1 MSIYIKEISQRI
13 RGLRE
18 DENISIESLAN
29 EFNITV
35 DEYQKFENGEIDIP
49 IGFLSQFAHKFK
61 VDLTAL
67 ITGEEPKLHSYCI
80 VRKDNA
86 PIIER
91 RKEYKYQDLSYN
103 FINKKAETFL
113 VTIEPKKE
121 EKINYYSHTG
131 QEFNYIIKGSLK
143 LILEGKEII
152 LNEGDTIYFDSSIK
166 HSMFAMNSKYVK
178 FIAVV
183 L

>member
-1 MSIYIKEISQRI
+1 MSIYLKEISQRI
-13 RGLRE
+13 KGLRE
-18 DENISIESLAN
+18 DENISVESLAN
-29 EFNITV
+29 EFNIST
-35 DEYQKFENGEIDIP
+35 DEYKKYESGEIDIP
-49 IGFLSQFAHKFK
+49 IGFLYQFAHKFRI
-61 VDLTAL
+61 DLTAL
-67 ITGEEPKLHSYCI
+67 ITGEEPKLHSYCV

-113 VTIEPKKE
+113 VTIEPKNTE
-121 EKINYYSHTG
+121 EISCYSHAG
-131 QEFNYIIKGSLK
+131 QEFNYIMEGTLK
-143 LILEGKEII
+143 IVLDGKEII
-152 LNEGDTIYFDSSIK
+152 LEKGDAIFFDSSLK
-166 HSMFAMNSKYVK
+166 HAMFAMNKSQVK